1 MNQNIAVVGAGICG
15 LCTGLAL
22 AVKGNTVTIYERD
35 IEPPKGGADQAFFEW
50 NRRGAAQFRHP
61 HAFLAV
67 MCNMLEKNYPDL
79 IEQFLEAGA
88 RKLSFSDM
96 LPPALMLQY
105 EPEPA
110 DDDMWMLMCRR
121 ATMETVLR
129 RYVEDTPN
137 VTINNTSNVVG
148 MTTTGLRESITV
160 TGLEVQIKRGGI
172 EQINHD
178 VVVDASGR
186 GTKFPAWLD
195 ALGSK
200 VTIEDDDA
208 DIVYYTRHYQLNPGE
223 QEPSRHGKERSAGDL
238 GYMKYGV

>member
-79 IEQFLEAGA
+79 IEQFLAAGA

-96 LPPALMLQY
+96 LPFALVLHTHYLLNTSLPQ
-105 EPEPA
+105 
-110 DDDMWMLMCRR
+110 
-121 ATMETVLR
+121 TVLR
-129 RYVEDTPN
+129 FNHMRPVVAFIAQMA
-137 VTINNTSNVVG
+137 VTH
-148 MTTTGLRESITV
+148 GLPKTKCFIAKP
-160 TGLEVQIKRGGI
+160 KR
-172 EQINHD
+172 NSF
-178 VVVDASGR
+178 AN
-186 GTKFPAWLD
+186 KF
-195 ALGSK
+195 GF
-200 VTIEDDDA
+200 
-208 DIVYYTRHYQLNPGE
+208 
-223 QEPSRHGKERSAGDL
+223 
-238 GYMKYGV
+238 